1 VQGCA
6 DNGEDVRDIYIAKAL
21 DAYESFYDKDWAE
34 RFSKITKTMKLSEP
48 GLDLIMDWKGA
59 AFTAAMPWVLIRRL
73 DSPYDRWDHYM
84 QSNTF
89 KTTLWSSQRICYAA
103 IYHAYENFLTRCV
116 GEALKKPNY
125 RPRPKKDK
133 RSPTEA
139 LGADLNDTIPGAGD
153 HCLLKD
159 ERVDFGR
166 RVRNSLAH
174 NGGRS
179 WPGIDVKNAE
189 HKTDDGRV
197 HKLTVWHGK
206 IQVVPEDT
214 RFLLDLLKQKAFW
227 LAEKAKD
234 HPKFRIATA

>member
-6 DNGEDVRDIYIAKAL
+6 DNGEDVRHIYVAKAL
-21 DAYESFYDKDWAE
+21 DAYKSFYDKGWAE
-34 RFSKITKTMKLSEP
+34 RFSNITETTKLWQP

-59 AFTAAMPWVLIRRL
+59 AFTAAMPWVLISPL
-73 DSPYDRWDHYM
+73 DSPCDCWDHYM
-84 QSNTF
+84 QSYTF

-116 GEALKKPNY
+116 EEALKIPNY
-125 RPRPKKDK
+125 RPKK
-133 RSPTEA
+133 RNLTPTEA
-139 LGADLNDTIPGAGD
+139 LAADLNDIMPGAGD

-179 WPGIDVKNAE
+179 WPRIDVKNAE